1 MSKQARRA
9 DSPGPGPHS
18 EQTPANSRKGSLE
31 GLESGP
37 VFMEDSRENG
47 QTLSIWTASQM
58 DLVPKNRGW
67 GFLPLPLQF
76 REHCVLT
83 LFSHGLPQEARSPQ
97 SLGNMPEPTS
107 PSRPPPPETW
117 DSNPCPDSPQ
127 PASRALLCLLHP
139 QGKQSVNVGREGKS
153 LSVQPRV

>member
-37 VFMEDSRENG
+37 VFMEDSRENS

-107 PSRPPPPETW
+107 PSRPPSRDLGLEPLPRQ
-117 DSNPCPDSPQ
+117 P
-127 PASRALLCLLHP
+127 PASL
-139 QGKQSVNVGREGKS
+139 QGS
-153 LSVQPRV
+153 LVSLTPSG

>member
-37 VFMEDSRENG
+37 VFMEDSRENS

-83 LFSHGLPQEARSPQ
+83 LFSRGLPQEARSPQ

-107 PSRPPPPETW
+107 PSRPPLQRPGTRTPAQTAPSQPPGLSCVSYTLRV
-117 DSNPCPDSPQ
+117 
-127 PASRALLCLLHP
+127 SR
-139 QGKQSVNVGREGKS
+139 V
-153 LSVQPRV
+153 